1 MKMHY
6 HPTLELDFLITHIL
20 AGGPRSVVAVRHN
33 EFFSSEK

>member
-6 HPTLELDFLITHIL
+6 PPTLELDFLITHIL

-33 EFFSSEK
+33 ESFSSEK